1 MNGTP
6 LQLALREMQHHLTAP
21 RALTGMAA
29 AVVVLTISGPF
40 NTLSQFDTPH
50 RLLYW
55 LVIVVLTYVLSQ
67 GMATLALA
75 LLAGRVSA
83 LPARIA
89 IATLVSSVPSWLV
102 VWLTT
107 LVVTGGHPDVD
118 PVRLW
123 FYCLAIALAI
133 VAMLVVMARTEP
145 VAAPAEPSAPAIL
158 ERLPHPQRGQL
169 SHISVSDH
177 YVDVVTDKGTTLVLM
192 RLGDAMR
199 ETAPVKGVQIHRSHW
214 VALDAVAKVTRSEG
228 RPMVE
233 MRNGTRLPI
242 SRGFIEKAKA
252 AGLLV
257 V

>member
-1 MNGTP
+1 VNGTP
-6 LQLALREMQHHLTAP
+6 LQLALREMQRNLIAP
-21 RALTGMAA
+21 RVLTGMAA
-29 AVVVLTISGPF
+29 AIAVLTISGPF

-50 RLLYW
+50 RILYW

-67 GMATLALA
+67 GTATLALA
-75 LLAGRVSA
+75 LLSGRVSGG
-83 LPARIA
+83 LPRIA
-89 IATLVSSVPSWLV
+89 IATLASSVPSWLV

-107 LVVTGGHPDVD
+107 LVATGGHPDVD

-123 FYCLAIALAI
+123 FYCLAIALA
-133 VAMLVVMARTEP
+133 VVVMVVVMARTEP
-145 VAAPAEPSAPAIL
+145 VASPAEPSVPAIL

-192 RLGDAMR
+192 RLSDAMR
-199 ETAPVKGVQIHRSHW
+199 EAAPIKGVQIHRSHW
-214 VALDAVAKVTRSEG
+214 VALDAVAKVIRSEG

-242 SRGFIEKAKA
+242 SRGFIEQAKA
-252 AGLLV
+252 VGLSPA
-257 V
+257 